1 MVHLSF
7 FRFRGLLLALPGLL
21 AAPAAVAQTG
31 IGTTAPNPKAALD
44 ISASDK
50 GLLIPRLDSAQR
62 AAISAPPDGLMVFQ
76 RDGRQPGF
84 WYAIG
89 GQ

>member
-1 MVHLSF
+1 MVQISTL
-7 FRFRGLLLALPGLL
+7 RTALLGLLTAGAF
-21 AAPAAVAQTG
+21 AARAQSIG
-31 IGTTAPNPKAALD
+31 IGTATPNPYAALD